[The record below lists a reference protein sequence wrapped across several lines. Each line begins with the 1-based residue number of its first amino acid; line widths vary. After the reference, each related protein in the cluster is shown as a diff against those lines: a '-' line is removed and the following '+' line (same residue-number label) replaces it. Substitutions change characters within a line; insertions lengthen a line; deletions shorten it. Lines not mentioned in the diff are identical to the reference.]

1 MNTNM
6 LSFSYWFNF
15 RPELL
20 PKTGVVLLALVGLA
34 CIYLIYLAN
43 NKQKTNN
50 PVKPLWHRAENF
62 AITNLV
68 LSWFLAFSYLEAL
81 PFFSAKFWL
90 PLWII
95 INLAYGFFFYKKVKN
110 LPARLE
116 KIKLEK
122 EFKKYIPKK
131 AR

>member
-1 MNTNM
+1 M

-20 PKTGVVLLALVGLA
+20 PKTGVALLVLIGLA

-43 NKQKTNN
+43 NKQKINN
-50 PVKPLWHRAENF
+50 PTKPLWHRAENF
-62 AITNLV
+62 GITNLA
-68 LSWFLAFSYLEAL
+68 LSWLMAFSYLEGL

-95 INLAYGFFFYKKVKN
+95 INLIYCFVVYRITKK

-116 KIKLEK
+116 KIRLEK
-122 EFKKYIPKK
+122 EFLKYIPKK